1 MCWYETIE
9 RKCYPSDSTYFLCT
23 CSSLFRWLQPDRAVD
38 AEASVLVLPT
48 EPPVNGL
55 PSEFSVTTRDQ
66 DGEKVFVGDM
76 KV

>member
-1 MCWYETIE
+1 MLPFRQYLLHM
-9 RKCYPSDSTYFLCT
+9 YVFFFPD
-23 CSSLFRWLQPDRAVD
+23 RWLQPDRAVD